1 MATRASRDDL
11 RRQRDA
17 ASSPLGAA
25 VLECQIPREDAI
37 QAADAG

>member
-1 MATRASRDDL
+1 MATPGSRDDSL

-17 ASSPLGAA
+17 ASSLGAA